1 MAEPGLDLGLTH
13 IALVCTDA
21 DKTIDFYTRYGGMTL
36 IHDRNDSGVRVF
48 WLSDLRRA
56 FAVVFLES
64 KEAEAPLG
72 PFGHLGVGVDSRD
85 RVDELVAMAEAEDRH
100 VEGPTDTGPPVGYW
114 AFIRDPDGH
123 TLEVSHGQAVE
134 FAVEENRA
142 ARSS

>member
-1 MAEPGLDLGLTH
+1 MTAPGSDLGFTH

-21 DKTIDFYTRYGGMTL
+21 DRTIDFYTRYGGMTV
-36 IHDRNDSGVRVF
+36 IHDRNDAGVRVF

-64 KEAEAPLG
+64 KQPEAPLG
-72 PFGHLGVGVDSRD
+72 PFGHLGVCIESRE
-85 RVDELVAMAEAEDRH
+85 RVDELVAMANIEGRA

-134 FAVEENRA
+134 FAVEESRTGQ
-142 ARSS
+142 SS